1 MQSDDALHLLNNVAV
16 EQGGFVTTDQAR
28 AVGVTS
34 KTMVEL
40 ARRRLLERFVPRVY
54 ALAFGRPSS
63 PNDELFAAWLALD
76 GSVLPWTRGEHEP
89 TAVVSH
95 ASAAAV
101 RGLGSIIPGLPE
113 FTVRRPRSQRPDLQ
127 LHTSQLDPRDWEWL
141 VMPPAFR
148 LPVTTPARTVTDLIA
163 ARYEPDYVRRAI
175 RESWPSRAAASRE
188 LLAAADRRSGSHA
201 RVRAEIEPLL
211 ALTFPDGEQP

>member
-1 MQSDDALHLLNNVAV
+1 MQSDDALHLLNDVAV
-16 EQGGFVTTDQAR
+16 DQGGFVTTDQAR
-28 AVGVTS
+28 AIGVTS

-40 ARRRLLERFVPRVY
+40 ARRNLLERLLPRVY
-54 ALAFGRPSS
+54 ALAFGRPHS

-76 GSVLPWTRGEHEP
+76 GNVLPWERREHEP
-89 TAVVSH
+89 KAVVSH
-95 ASAAAV
+95 ASAAAL

-113 FTVRRPRSQRPDLQ
+113 FTARRPASQRSELR
-127 LHTSQLDPRDWEWL
+127 LHTSQLDPRDWEWF
-141 VMPPAFR
+141 MAPPAFQ

-163 ARYEPDYVRRAI
+163 ARYERDYLRRAI
-175 RESWPSRAAASRE
+175 LETWPSPATASRD

-211 ALTFPDGEQP
+211 ALTFPDNDRP

>member
-16 EQGGFVTTDQAR
+16 DQGGFVTTHQAR

-40 ARRRLLERFVPRVY
+40 ARRNRLERFLPRVY
-54 ALAFGRPSS
+54 AMAFGRPHS

-76 GSVLPWTRGEHEP
+76 GEVLPWTRGEHEP
-89 TAVVSH
+89 KAVVSH
-95 ASAAAV
+95 ASAAAL

-113 FTVRRPRSQRPDLQ
+113 FTVRRPRSQRRELR

-141 VMPPAFR
+141 MAPPAFR

-163 ARYEPDYVRRAI
+163 ARYERDYLRRAI
-175 RESWPSRAAASRE
+175 LESWPSRAAAGRE
-188 LLAAADRRSGSHA
+188 LLAAGDRRSGSHA

-211 ALTFPDGEQP
+211 ALTFPDGDRP